1 MSKRSSAGS
10 TIDRESVSDF
20 QPLQRSFGRVLH
32 FEVEFSDNSLGALFG
47 FGVDKDFGAFSV
59 GVKANAELVRFTTGN
74 DPAGEAIWH
83 RYNIQLDLGYSLFTG
98 E

>member
-32 FEVEFSDNSLGALFG
+32 FEVEFSVAIPTAN
-47 FGVDKDFGAFSV
+47 VDKSFKIEDSMV
-59 GVKANAELVRFTTGN
+59 LKT
-74 DPAGEAIWH
+74 I
-83 RYNIQLDLGYSLFTG
+83 
-98 E
+98 